1 MKKYEKILTSILSLI
16 IIFCGIVDNYSVNKV
31 KAEIKDE
38 YYKESVMAEELSI
51 NGKNVKKKN
60 QNIPKLSDGIMFK
73 YENLNEDEV
82 EFSEK
87 SEGENFKFIGN
98 IYSNRYTSSICLIA
112 YR

>member
-38 YYKESVMAEELSI
+38 YYKESVMAEELII

-60 QNIPKLSDGIMFK
+60 NMELK
-73 YENLNEDEV
+73 
-82 EFSEK
+82 
-87 SEGENFKFIGN
+87 
-98 IYSNRYTSSICLIA
+98 
-112 YR
+112 